1 MTNEELAALL
11 TKLDGEAT
19 PGPVKVVLIGYQPE
33 PRLVDSTEKLLA
45 IFGNAEDPREVFDE
59 WNGNA
64 ELFATYRN
72 HHAQIVAGLAALG
85 EVERLKRAF
94 SFVAKVHETFKTDM
108 EQGYRS
114 RDREYA
120 VDMLGKAIEIAA
132 LQPAKETP

>member
-72 HHAQIVAGLAALG
+72 HHAAILSALRGQEGVLDLVVEWATARKAVCEPASDDYRTRLNRLSNAEDALARFARSALS
-85 EVERLKRAF
+85 VK
-94 SFVAKVHETFKTDM
+94 
-108 EQGYRS
+108 
-114 RDREYA
+114 
-120 VDMLGKAIEIAA
+120 
-132 LQPAKETP
+132 P